1 VTPAKASVSRML
13 DFEMPIRERSASLMS
28 VSVLSRFRMEAAVS
42 ELLRP
47 LIAVALLAELSSIS
61 AAAAGQQL
69 LPVPYPEMLGPNA
82 QIGGTSPG
90 TSAHEHLLPDPVPQS
105 LGPNALGNP
114 RPWHRHRHKHL
125 LPTPYWRQ
133 YHRWR

>member
-1 VTPAKASVSRML
+1 M
-13 DFEMPIRERSASLMS
+13 
-28 VSVLSRFRMEAAVS
+28 S
-42 ELLRP
+42 ELLP
-47 LIAVALLAELSSIS
+47 LRGVIALLAGSLSIS
-61 AAAAGQQL
+61 TAAAGQQL

-82 QIGGTSPG
+82 QIGGGAPEPHRG
-90 TSAHEHLLPDPVPQS
+90 LLPDPVPQS

-114 RPWHRHRHKHL
+114 RPWHRHSHHQL

>member
-1 VTPAKASVSRML
+1 MTPAQTSVSRML

-114 RPWHRHRHKHL
+114 RPWHRHRHQHL

>member
-1 VTPAKASVSRML
+1 VCFLVS
-13 DFEMPIRERSASLMS
+13 EW
-28 VSVLSRFRMEAAVS
+28 EAAVS

-114 RPWHRHRHKHL
+114 RPWHRHRHQHL

>member
-1 VTPAKASVSRML
+1 MS
-13 DFEMPIRERSASLMS
+13 EMPL
-28 VSVLSRFRMEAAVS
+28 
-42 ELLRP
+42 P

-61 AAAAGQQL
+61 AVAAGQQL

-82 QIGGTSPG
+82 QIGGG
-90 TSAHEHLLPDPVPQS
+90 NAGFAAHRGLLPDPVPQS

-114 RPWHRHRHKHL
+114 KPWHRHRHQQL

-133 YHRWR
+133 YHHWR

>member
-1 VTPAKASVSRML
+1 MTPAKASDSRML

-114 RPWHRHRHKHL
+114 RPWHRHRHQHL

>member
-1 VTPAKASVSRML
+1 MTPAQTSVSRML

-105 LGPNALGNP
+105 LGPTALGNP
-114 RPWHRHRHKHL
+114 RPWHRHRHQHL